1 MRPRSLVV
9 FCCAALAAA
18 PLPASAW
25 GAQGH
30 RIINGVAIRALPDSL
45 PAFLRSPVAHDEIAL
60 LGPEADRVKGAGDLL
75 DDDDNPGHYLATRS
89 TIIRS
94 PAASS

>member
-1 MRPRSLVV
+1 M
-9 FCCAALAAA
+9 
-18 PLPASAW
+18 
-25 GAQGH
+25 
-30 RIINGVAIRALPDSL
+30 
-45 PAFLRSPVAHDEIAL
+45 AHDEIAL